1 MANEGNIKTSI
12 LLILLKCIA
21 VGQSNGN
28 ESFTGKLFS
37 NYGLLNKLLHFFFFN
52 ILFIA
57 SFTTLVIRFI
67 EKLSFLS
74 SNFKKQFQDVVYYRN
89 LGCLTLWYWNGDPL
103 NIKWKVENFFNFG
116 GCFSEI
122 KNADILNF
130 SWIKYFGNDFSF
142 LIKWHIWVYY
152 CWNYGPSN
160 LKAELKADFW
170 FQIGIYSRKNCPRHG
185 SGQLPPANS

>member
-1 MANEGNIKTSI
+1 MGY
-12 LLILLKCIA
+12 
-21 VGQSNGN
+21 SNGN
-28 ESFTGKLFS
+28 KSFTGRLFS
-37 NYGLLNKLLHFFFFN
+37 NYGWLNMLFHFFRYLIYCFSRDFCQRVYEETVLSQHKFPKL
-52 ILFIA
+52 ILRCSI
-57 SFTTLVIRFI
+57 LL
-67 EKLSFLS
+67 K
-74 SNFKKQFQDVVYYRN
+74 
-89 LGCLTLWYWNGDPL
+89 
-103 NIKWKVENFFNFG
+103 IKTFNFVKWRLFEDKKLKNLSIFG
-116 GCFSEI
+116 AVFSEI

-170 FQIGIYSRKNCPRHG
+170 LQIGIYSRKNCPRHG